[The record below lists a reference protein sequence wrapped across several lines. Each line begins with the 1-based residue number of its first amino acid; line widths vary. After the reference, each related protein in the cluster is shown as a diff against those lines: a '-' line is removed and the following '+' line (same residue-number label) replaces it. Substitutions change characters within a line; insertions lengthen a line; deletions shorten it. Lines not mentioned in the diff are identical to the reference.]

1 MMQPGLSSVLPAAED
16 KPVYVNR
23 MFARIARTYDLMN
36 RLMTG
41 GQDQR
46 WRQLLLDLCDLPPHG
61 RLLDVGTGTG
71 DIAYAARQR
80 APGVRPVGVDFTYE
94 MMAVGQSKDPAGP
107 LPFVQGDT
115 FALPFADDTFDAV
128 VSGFLLRNVVDRV
141 AALAEQARVTKP
153 GGRVVVLETTPP
165 SNTPLGPLF
174 QFYFF
179 RVVPLLGGLVSGD
192 LEAYRY
198 LPHSTVGF
206 PLPKELQRMM
216 ELAGLRNVFY
226 RELMFGSVAIHVGT
240 KTRDRSAN

>member
-1 MMQPGLSSVLPAAED
+1 MNAPSQPTILPAAED

-36 RLMTG
+36 RIMTG

-46 WRQLLLDLCDLPPHG
+46 WRRLLIDLCDLPPHG
-61 RLLDVGTGTG
+61 LLLDVGTGTG
-71 DIAYAARQR
+71 DILYAARR
-80 APGVRPVGVDFTYE
+80 LPGVQAVGVDFTYE
-94 MMAVGQSKDPAGP
+94 MMAAGRRKAPGIPPA
-107 LPFVQGDT
+107 FAQGDT
-115 FALPFADDTFDAV
+115 LALPFADDMFDAV
-128 VSGFLLRNVVDRV
+128 VSGFLIRNVVDRV
-141 AALAEQARVTKP
+141 AALREQARVTKP

-179 RVVPLLGGLVSGD
+179 RVVPLIGGWVSGD
-192 LEAYRY
+192 REAYRY

-206 PLPKELQRMM
+206 PAPQEFQRMM

-226 RELMFGSVAIHVGT
+226 RELMLGSVAIHVGT
-240 KTRDRSAN
+240 KTRD